1 MQEDSDEDNEQ
12 YEFTG
17 KKVSRR
23 DIQNVLNFAMSTQLM
38 YDTARMRCLVT
49 NDRKK
54 IKQGNFTLP
63 KKAVREVFLVSELS
77 QLSCDITRWASRL
90 IK

>member
-23 DIQNVLNFAMSTQLM
+23 DIQNVLNFTMSTQLM
-38 YDTARMRCLVT
+38 YDMARMRCLA
-49 NDRKK
+49 
-54 IKQGNFTLP
+54 Q
-63 KKAVREVFLVSELS
+63 
-77 QLSCDITRWASRL
+77 
-90 IK
+90 

>member
-1 MQEDSDEDNEQ
+1 MQGDSDEDNEQ

-23 DIQNVLNFAMSTQLM
+23 DIQNVLHFAMSVQLM
-38 YDTARMRCLVT
+38 SDAASMQ
-49 NDRKK
+49 NMAHNEKAK
-54 IKQGNFTLP
+54 IKQGNFTFL
-63 KKAVREVFLVSELS
+63 KKALQEKFPVHLLFNLS
-77 QLSCDITRWASRL
+77 RDRTRRASRL